1 MINFEE
7 ELKRFKPMLNVDQ
20 TESAIYNNDMRDIS
34 DIVAQI
40 TEELRSSQNS
50 SIGQINSR
58 LRR

>member
-40 TEELRSSQNS
+40 TEELRNSQNS